1 MNKYIYINM
10 EHEIKEELQKASKSN
25 HQMVEG
31 TNGQYV
37 DAHFN
42 MSDRQYSLEEIARG
56 QVESILQLQTD
67 SDTLRIIENVESEN
81 EVLDRIKWA
90 KKKKK
95 KKSPRAMY

>member
-1 MNKYIYINM
+1 MNKNIYINM
-10 EHEIKEELQKASKSN
+10 DREIKEELQKASEST

-31 TNGQYV
+31 TNGQFV

-42 MSDRQYSLEEIARG
+42 MAERQYSLEDIARG

-95 KKSPRAMY
+95 KKSRVMY

>member
-1 MNKYIYINM
+1 MNKNIYINM
-10 EHEIKEELQKASKSN
+10 EREIKEELQKISKSN

-31 TNGQYV
+31 NNGQFV

-42 MSDRQYSLEEIARG
+42 MSERHYNLEDIARG
-56 QVESILQLQTD
+56 QIESLLQLQTD

-95 KKSPRAMY
+95 KSPRRMY

>member
-1 MNKYIYINM
+1 MNKNIYINM
-10 EHEIKEELQKASKSN
+10 EREIKKELQKTSKSD

-31 TNGQYV
+31 NGGQFV

-42 MSDRQYSLEEIARG
+42 MSERHYSLEDIARG
-56 QVESILQLQTD
+56 QIESLLQLQTD
-67 SDTLRIIENVESEN
+67 SDTLRTIENIESEN